1 MAAIYAFLMQTIV
14 YWFRNDLR
22 LHDNEGVTAA
32 LANARVVLPVF
43 VFDPRWFDRHPRL
56 GFRKTGVF
64 RAKFLLDSVADL
76 RQSFRN
82 RGADLLIRVGNPAD
96 VLAELIRQTGAEAV
110 YTSQE
115 VTAEETLDEVQLSA
129 LLEPLGVGLTRF
141 WMSTLYHLNDLPAP
155 PSQLPDVFSD
165 FRRSVQKKATVRP
178 PFPAPEQFPALPGLD
193 PGSLPSLT
201 ELGFS
206 PDEQQAVLV
215 PDPRR
220 AMPFAGGETAAL
232 NHLNNYIWETDRV
245 ATYKQTRNEMLGSEY
260 SSKLSA
266 WLSLGCLSP
275 RYVCAEVMRYEQER
289 TKNESTYWLIFE
301 LIWRD
306 FFRFVALKFGNR
318 LFSLGGML
326 PNPAKTFRPDELL
339 FWRWANGQTG
349 VPFVDANMRELN
361 ASGFMSN
368 RGRQNAASFL
378 VNDLLVDWR
387 WGAAYFESLLIDYDP
402 CSNWG
407 NWSYV
412 AGVGN
417 DPRADR
423 YFNIRTQAI
432 RYDPDGDYIRQW
444 LPVLASAPTEY
455 LHYPVTQDGEQQD
468 LNTLVPGEIYPSP
481 MIDPT
486 KWVR

>member
-1 MAAIYAFLMQTIV
+1 MQITV

-22 LHDNEGVTAA
+22 LHDNEGITAA

-56 GFRKTGVF
+56 GFRKTSVF

-76 RQSFRN
+76 RQSLRN
-82 RGADLLIRVGNPAD
+82 RGSDLLIRVGNPAD
-96 VLAELIRQTGAEAV
+96 VVAELVRQTHAEAV

-115 VTAEETLDEVQLSA
+115 VTSEETRDEANLRA
-129 LLEPLGVGLTRF
+129 LLDPMGVALTCF
-141 WMSTLYHLNDLPAP
+141 WMSTLYHLDDLPYP
-155 PSQLPDVFSD
+155 PSQLPDVFGD
-165 FRRSVQKKATVRP
+165 FRRSVQKKVAIRP
-178 PFPAPEQFPALPGLD
+178 PFPAPELFAPLPDLD
-193 PGSLPSLT
+193 PGDLPTLT
-201 ELGFS
+201 GLGF
-206 PDEQQAVLV
+206 PADEQRAVQV

-232 NHLNNYIWETDRV
+232 DHLHTYIWETDRV
-245 ATYKQTRNEMLGSEY
+245 ATYKQTRNGLLGSDY

-275 RYVCAEVMRYEQER
+275 RYVQAEVMRYEQER
-289 TKNESTYWLIFE
+289 TKNISTYWLIFE

-306 FFRFVALKFGNR
+306 FFRFVALKFGHR
-318 LFSLGGML
+318 LFSLAGML
-326 PNPAKTFRPDELL
+326 PDPAKTFRPDESL
-339 FWRWANGQTG
+339 FWQWATGQTG

-402 CSNWG
+402 CSNWA

-417 DPRADR
+417 DPRASR

-444 LPVLASAPTEY
+444 LPELTSAPTEY
-455 LHYPVTQDGEQQD
+455 LHYPVPQGDEQPEWIDAQSGQ
-468 LNTLVPGEIYPSP
+468 LYPP
-481 MIDPT
+481 PLINPT
-486 KWVR
+486 KWVRKKKSI